1 MVLRNKEVHVSEL
14 GLNLHGN
21 KSMIINAKEY
31 HAKYDTFMKGAAG
44 SPSFHR
50 LNEKSSIF

>member
-21 KSMIINAKEY
+21 KSTILNALDY
-31 HAKYDTFMKGAAG
+31 HTKYNNFMKGAAG

-50 LNEKSSIF
+50 SQDKSQIF